1 MKIQSVCVY
10 CGSNPGKS
18 ELYIQ
23 NARKLGEYL
32 AKHNIRLVYGGSNCG
47 TMGAVAESCL
57 EHGGKV
63 LGIITEQ
70 LHKIVGN
77 PALTEYRVV
86 PDMATRKSMFLKES
100 DALIALPGGLGTADE
115 LVEAMS
121 LQTLGL
127 NRRPVAVM
135 NINGFFD
142 PLILWMERMCEEGFL
157 RREQKEMMIAETDP
171 EALFRKLETF
181 EYHTVVKWNL

>member
-18 ELYIQ
+18 EIYVQ

-77 PALTEYRVV
+77 PALTKYRVV
-86 PDMATRKSMFLKES
+86 PDMPTRKRMFMEES

-121 LQTLGL
+121 LQTLDL
-127 NRRPVAVM
+127 NPRPVAVM

-157 RREQKEMMIAETDP
+157 RREQKEMMIAETEP
-171 EALFRKLETF
+171 EALFRKLEAF
-181 EYHTVVKWNL
+181 EYHSVVKWNL